1 MREASFCGRIGEVED
16 RELVRTTLGE
26 PALGCPDEACGHTD
40 RLEWLPEETRRLVVK
55 EAARRGA
62 NAPIP
67 GESVQIMR
75 RKGGSRTSHSRST
88 VQRERS
94 VARLA
99 VAPLVI
105 VGFLLGSSSGAAA
118 ASSENASCVEKFN
131 VAVGT
136 PDEFQR
142 VFHQD
147 KLGRDVS
154 FFARLGEECPLG

>member
-1 MREASFCGRIGEVED
+1 
-16 RELVRTTLGE
+16 
-26 PALGCPDEACGHTD
+26 
-40 RLEWLPEETRRLVVK
+40 
-55 EAARRGA
+55 
-62 NAPIP
+62 
-67 GESVQIMR
+67 VQIVR

-88 VQRERS
+88 VRRGRS

-99 VAPLVI
+99 AASI
-105 VGFLLGSSSGAAA
+105 VNVGLLLGSSSGAAA

-136 PDEFQR
+136 PGEFQR

-154 FFARLGEECPLG
+154 FFARLGEDCPFGQRCSREAGRSNGLIRSPSLPRTGSGRLTLRAVIAMDGSGPPSLALIHPTS

>member
-1 MREASFCGRIGEVED
+1 M
-16 RELVRTTLGE
+16 
-26 PALGCPDEACGHTD
+26 
-40 RLEWLPEETRRLVVK
+40 K

-62 NAPIP
+62 NAPTP

-88 VQRERS
+88 VQRGRS

-99 VAPLVI
+99 AAPLVI

-136 PDEFQR
+136 PGEFQR

-154 FFARLGEECPLG
+154 FFARLGEDCPFG